1 MPPRLKADKA
11 LSLTQG
17 GYADVVTFLPQT
29 RFYTQ
34 IAIKAFFP
42 RGPQSTCVF
51 SPLGLKVSMAPCPHR
66 ILNGTEHK

>member
-1 MPPRLKADKA
+1 MPSLSKADKA

-34 IAIKAFFP
+34 IAIKAL
-42 RGPQSTCVF
+42 F
-51 SPLGLKVSMAPCPHR
+51 SLEAHSQLVCFLH
-66 ILNGTEHK
+66 